1 MALAERLGKSLAE
14 VDALTF
20 EEVRLWRAWWDMR
33 READA
38 QARPGRGMK

>member
-20 EEVRLWRAWWDMR
+20 DEVRLWRAWFDMR
-33 READA
+33 RDA
-38 QARPGRGMK
+38 ERAARRPR